1 MKKLNKKLPVINE
14 IKENSA
20 ELKLIFPMF
29 IGYNKTLEQQSE
41 FISNSIITMKMLTRQ
56 NKVEKL
62 RGLANDLKKHEAS
75 DFYSFNNKYEQKI
88 KIVIQDED
96 INHSGYV
103 DHNVCFNYKTDLEK
117 NLKLSLIKIYYNIV
131 VDFLIWKDD
140 DELKI
145 ISGVLNKTDKS
156 INLSSAN

>member
-20 ELKLIFPMF
+20 EIKFIFPMF
-29 IGYNKTLEQQSE
+29 IGYNKTLEQQSD
-41 FISNSIITMKMLTRQ
+41 FISNSIIMMRVLTTES
-56 NKVEKL
+56 KVEKL
-62 RGLANDLKKHEAS
+62 RGLKKDIKQHESS
-75 DFYSFNNKYEQKI
+75 DFYSFKNKFENKI
-88 KIVIQDED
+88 KIVIQDEA

-117 NLKLSLIKIYYNIV
+117 NLKLSMIKSYYNIV
-131 VDFLIWKDD
+131 VDDLISKDD

-145 ISGVLNKTDKS
+145 MTEMCDTTAEFLSLSISN
-156 INLSSAN
+156 

>member
-1 MKKLNKKLPVINE
+1 MKKLNKKLPVIDE

-20 ELKLIFPMF
+20 EIKFIFPRF
-29 IGYNKTLEQQSE
+29 IGYNKTLEQQSK
-41 FISNSIITMKMLTRQ
+41 FISESIITMKMLTRQ

>member
-1 MKKLNKKLPVINE
+1 MKKLNKKPPVINE

-20 ELKLIFPMF
+20 EIKFIFPMF
-29 IGYNKTLEQQSE
+29 IGYNKTLEQQSK
-41 FISNSIITMKMLTRQ
+41 FISESIITMKMLTRQ

-103 DHNVCFNYKTDLEK
+103 DHNVCFNYQTDLEK

-140 DELKI
+140 NELKT

-156 INLSSAN
+156 INLSILN

>member
-1 MKKLNKKLPVINE
+1 MKKLNKKLPVIDE

-20 ELKLIFPMF
+20 EIKFIFPMF

-41 FISNSIITMKMLTRQ
+41 FISNSIITMKMITRQ

-140 DELKI
+140 DELKNMNEMW
-145 ISGVLNKTDKS
+145 NKTAKS
-156 INLSSAN
+156 TNFSILN

>member
-1 MKKLNKKLPVINE
+1 MKKLNKKLPVIDE

-20 ELKLIFPMF
+20 EIKFIFPMF
-29 IGYNKTLEQQSE
+29 IGYNKTLEQQSK
-41 FISNSIITMKMLTRQ
+41 FISESIITMKMLTRQ